1 MKNSKSLKR
10 FNLSAFIWLVLALA
24 GYFILAYL
32 LDVRILRK
40 SHEIVVISI
49 LINIILAAS
58 INLVLGVAG
67 LFTLGHAG
75 FMSIGAYCVA
85 ITLQKVSG
93 YAGLFL
99 GMGIGVVLTLVVAL
113 IVAIPTLRLKGDYL
127 AIATLGAAEIIR
139 IIIVNLDKFTGGPI
153 GISNIE
159 KVPNFTMIYFFAI
172 IILYVLTAL
181 RNSRFG
187 RAWNGVR
194 EDEIASQAM
203 GLNLTRNKVSAFLI
217 SAMVASIAGGLYA
230 SYFAL
235 IKPEMFGFQKSIDIL
250 VIVVLGGLGSFTG
263 TVVAA
268 ILIEMINLVFASFA
282 QERVIIYSILLVVMM
297 VFKPGGLLG
306 TYEISIKKLLE
317 RREKHDTTL
326 R

>member
-1 MKNSKSLKR
+1 MKNSKSSKR

-93 YAGLFL
+93 YTGLFL

-113 IVAIPTLRLKGDYL
+113 LVAIPTLRLKGDYL

>member
-159 KVPNFTMIYFFAI
+159 KVPNFTVIYFFAI

>member
-1 MKNSKSLKR
+1 MRKQKSTKR
-10 FNLSAFIWLVLALA
+10 INISALIWLVLAFA
-24 GYFILAYL
+24 GYFILSYL
-32 LDVRILRK
+32 LDARILRK

-49 LINIILAAS
+49 LLNIILAAS

-75 FMSIGAYCVA
+75 FMSIGAYSVA
-85 ITLQKVSG
+85 ITLQKVPGMSG
-93 YAGLFL
+93 LL
-99 GMGIGVVLTLVVAL
+99 LGIGIGLVITTIVSL

-127 AIATLGAAEIIR
+127 AIATLGVAEIIR
-139 IIIVNLDKFTGGPI
+139 IIIVNLDKYTGGPI

-159 KVPNFTMIYFFAI
+159 QIPNFTMIYFVAVV
-172 IILYVLTAL
+172 ILYFLTAL

-203 GLNLTRNKVSAFLI
+203 GLNLTKNKVGAFLI
-217 SAMVASIAGGLYA
+217 SALVASIAGGLYA

-268 ILIEMINLVFASFA
+268 ILIELINLIFASFA

-306 TYEISIKKLLE
+306 TYEISFKKLLE
-317 RREKHDTTL
+317 RRAKNDTTL

>member
-1 MKNSKSLKR
+1 MKNSKSSKR

-75 FMSIGAYCVA
+75 FMSIGAYSVA

>member
-1 MKNSKSLKR
+1 MKNSKSSKR
-10 FNLSAFIWLVLALA
+10 INLSAFIWLVLALA

-75 FMSIGAYCVA
+75 FMSIGAYSVA

>member
-10 FNLSAFIWLVLALA
+10 FNLSAFIWLVLALS

-75 FMSIGAYCVA
+75 FMSIGAYSVA